1 MIVIQN
7 PIRGK
12 GLKNFHTICPGNVID
27 DHSGVI
33 KLLNYCPIAK
43 KTPLDAKPKLTEALK
58 LKSLAFKDER
68 GRMNI
73 GSFKALGA
81 AYVIA
86 KAAYKKIAH
95 KHLLYIPK
103 VFNFK

>member
-1 MIVIQN
+1 MNVIQN

-43 KTPLDAKPKLTEALK
+43 KTPLDVEPLHT
-58 LKSLAFKDER
+58 
-68 GRMNI
+68 
-73 GSFKALGA
+73 
-81 AYVIA
+81 
-86 KAAYKKIAH
+86 
-95 KHLLYIPK
+95 LL
-103 VFNFK
+103 

>member
-1 MIVIQN
+1 MNVIQN

-33 KLLNYCPIAK
+33 KLLNYCPIAN

-68 GRMNI
+68 SRMKL

-86 KAAYKKIAH
+86 KAAYKKIGNNI
-95 KHLLYIPK
+95 KIPEK
-103 VFNFK
+103 TSKL